1 MNTHRA
7 RILVPSI
14 SFFVLH
20 TSEFLPFRHT
30 FLTRTTRNKHGQK
43 TWRWRWFLS
52 QAPSANAVAVR
63 RTAAI
68 DQTRGRWR
76 ILFVRGRGEHGW
88 SRMMWGAGSSI
99 GHRAVDGVMESRT
112 VVRGARTAQDRH
124 KGLIIA
130 RVGSTRGPTRVQHRW
145 NSSASVWSKTAITSR
160 SVKPSRTS

>member
-63 RTAAI
+63 RAAAI

-88 SRMMWGAGSSI
+88 SRNDVGRWLFYRASRRRWRHGSADD
-99 GHRAVDGVMESRT
+99 R
-112 VVRGARTAQDRH
+112 VRGARTAQER
-124 KGLIIA
+124 
-130 RVGSTRGPTRVQHRW
+130 RGRE
-145 NSSASVWSKTAITSR
+145 
-160 SVKPSRTS
+160 